1 MAVSKKKKAAFAS
14 LIARQK
20 EERKNEPVD
29 GRKHSP
35 GNAKGGGSA
44 SSGEARPNAVGV
56 VGGEGSDPVAGRDP
70 RDTSPEHGD
79 VGGRSGGA
87 GSGQTH
93 SDRTSQGEDTSRSGK
108 RAGKL
113 ATRPR
118 AELAPEAHNFTIEPG
133 VEPQPAGRTSRL
145 RANLEA
151 IKLLKKLEAEQRLAS
166 WQEKAILAKYNGFG
180 ADKEVFNSAMAH
192 YRGFAH
198 R

>member
-35 GNAKGGGSA
+35 GNPKGGGSA

-87 GSGQTH
+87 GSGQSD
-93 SDRTSQGEDTSRSGK
+93 SDRTSHGEDTRSSSSSSSESGK
-108 RAGKL
+108 
-113 ATRPR
+113 
-118 AELAPEAHNFTIEPG
+118 
-133 VEPQPAGRTSRL
+133 
-145 RANLEA
+145 
-151 IKLLKKLEAEQRLAS
+151 
-166 WQEKAILAKYNGFG
+166 
-180 ADKEVFNSAMAH
+180 
-192 YRGFAH
+192 
-198 R
+198 

>member
-1 MAVSKKKKAAFAS
+1 MNLWTAA
-14 LIARQK
+14 
-20 EERKNEPVD
+20 NT
-29 GRKHSP
+29 
-35 GNAKGGGSA
+35 
-44 SSGEARPNAVGV
+44 VGV

-70 RDTSPEHGD
+70 RDTSAEQGD
-79 VGGRSGGA
+79 VGRPSGGA
-87 GSGQTH
+87 GSRQTD
-93 SDRTSQGEDTSRSGK
+93 SDRTSQGEDTGSSGK

-118 AELAPEAHNFTIEPG
+118 AELLPEARNFTIEPG
-133 VEPQPAGRTSRL
+133 VEPQPAGRASRL

-180 ADKEVFNSAMAH
+180 ADKEVFNSAMAQ

-198 R
+198 RNNFPFYAGTEVIDEAGDGNRNMGSGMTRFGR